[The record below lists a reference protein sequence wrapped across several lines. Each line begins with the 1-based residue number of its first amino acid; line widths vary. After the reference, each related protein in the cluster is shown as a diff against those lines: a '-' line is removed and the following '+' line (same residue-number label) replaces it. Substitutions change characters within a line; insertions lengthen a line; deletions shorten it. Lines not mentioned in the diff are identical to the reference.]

1 MSNSDST
8 EYWTHP
14 LLVNPTKCMPLFS
27 VNQPSL
33 QIYFLHTNSYLSV
46 MFGIHDPSKYLLM
59 SKPKKQGFFILNLI
73 EALISALS
81 YRKCIIQ
88 NTSLVGNGYLG
99 KLILHILVGIKKS
112 SNSSVYLM
120 QFRHLLTFPPSP
132 FHIEIV
138 ERRGREKFK
147 TEPSQSLFFDVEVS
161 FDKKLDKGENDKHKT
176 QETVFHLR
184 SSRADFI
191 F

>member
-59 SKPKKQGFFILNLI
+59 SKPRKQGFFNLKFNRSTYFCTKLQKMHHL
-73 EALISALS
+73 EHKSS
-81 YRKCIIQ
+81 
-88 NTSLVGNGYLG
+88 G
-99 KLILHILVGIKKS
+99 KWLPWKAEFLHILVGIKKYF
-112 SNSSVYLM
+112 NSSVYLM
-120 QFRHLLTFPPSP
+120 QFRHLLTFPAFL
-132 FHIEIV
+132 FHMETV

-147 TEPSQSLFFDVEVS
+147 TEPPQSLFFDVEVS
-161 FDKKLDKGENDKHKT
+161 FDNKLDKGENDKHKT
-176 QETVFHLR
+176 QETVFH
-184 SSRADFI
+184 F
-191 F
+191 